1 MRKLPS
7 QAHPLIILHHPGN
20 EKSAEVRGHAGG
32 SGSSVLSGVA
42 ALVLFDVETFMF
54 TTGLRINP

>member
-7 QAHPLIILHHPGN
+7 QAHPLIIHHPAN
-20 EKSAEVRGHAGG
+20 ERSTDVREHAGG

-42 ALVLFDVETFMF
+42 AFVLIEVETFMCA
-54 TTGLRINP
+54 TGLRINT